1 MKGTGPRKGGRG
13 RKEIYSLF
21 SEQKL
26 KIMIDRPGGTNKVVK
41 TFVLED
47 ETTKQSTIVD
57 HEVET
62 MP

>member
-1 MKGTGPRKGGRG
+1 MKGAGPGKGVRG
-13 RKEIYSLF
+13 RKEFYSLF

-26 KIMIDRPGGTNKVVK
+26 KIMIDSPEGTNKVVK

-62 MP
+62 MS

>member
-1 MKGTGPRKGGRG
+1 MRGG
-13 RKEIYSLF
+13 KEFYSLF

-26 KIMIDRPGGTNKVVK
+26 KIMIDRSEGTNKVVK

-62 MP
+62 MS